1 MWDNQQKFDEIDRET
16 KEMSL
21 RTEDYTGLYFAP
33 GFIIG
38 ILFGVALGLK
48 ICEGLTKYLF
58 G

>member
-21 RTEDYTGLYFAP
+21 RSEDYTGGYFWL

-38 ILFGVALGLK
+38 IFIGVALGLR